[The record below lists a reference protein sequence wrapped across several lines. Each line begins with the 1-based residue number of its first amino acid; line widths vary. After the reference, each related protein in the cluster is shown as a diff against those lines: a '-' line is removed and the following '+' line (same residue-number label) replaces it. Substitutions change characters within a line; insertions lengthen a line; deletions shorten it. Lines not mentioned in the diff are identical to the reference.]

1 MPGVLSVLAT
11 HDIDGYVPGIDNL
24 LNGYTHPDG
33 TVHPSADEKIARG
46 RKAIAAFAD
55 FRAHHQSNPEQAA
68 KARAELEEHMPYFG
82 YGYLKSK
89 EELVPPVPMV
99 YWSFRLMVG
108 LGSFLFLFLI
118 VAWWMQHRGTLERTR
133 WMHWLGIAAVPMVYV
148 AGQAGWIV
156 AEVGRQPWA
165 IQDLLP
171 VGAAVSQLSPT
182 SVMTTFFLF
191 LIIFTVLLV
200 AEVRIMT
207 RAISK
212 HEA

>member
-1 MPGVLSVLAT
+1 MASITGLFATLVVMGTGDQSGVNIAREQPMKLAATEGLHEGGQRAPFSIVPGIEVPGVLSVLAT

-89 EELVPPVPMV
+89 EELVPPYP
-99 YWSFRLMVG
+99 WSTG
-108 LGSFLFLFLI
+108 
-118 VAWWMQHRGTLERTR
+118 
-133 WMHWLGIAAVPMVYV
+133 
-148 AGQAGWIV
+148 
-156 AEVGRQPWA
+156 
-165 IQDLLP
+165 
-171 VGAAVSQLSPT
+171 VSASW
-182 SVMTTFFLF
+182 
-191 LIIFTVLLV
+191 
-200 AEVRIMT
+200 
-207 RAISK
+207 
-212 HEA
+212 